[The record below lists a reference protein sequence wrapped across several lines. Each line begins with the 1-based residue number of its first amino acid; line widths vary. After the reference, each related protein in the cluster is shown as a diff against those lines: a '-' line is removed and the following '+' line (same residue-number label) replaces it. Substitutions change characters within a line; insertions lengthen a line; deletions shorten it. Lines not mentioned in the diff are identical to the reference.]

1 MVLAANPPLIY
12 AAPVPTP
19 ESADAFDKLVA
30 ARTQLTDITKE
41 LNESEGGI
49 LSGGRAAR
57 DRHAQLQ
64 AKWEE
69 AFLAFEAAAEEF
81 SVAVKHIRD
90 DIESFKNSLTK
101 PD

>member
-1 MVLAANPPLIY
+1 MVLATRPPLIY

-19 ESADAFDKLVA
+19 ESADAFAKLLG
-30 ARTQLTDITKE
+30 ARTRLTKITKE
-41 LNESEGGI
+41 LNQSEADI

-69 AFLAFEAAAEEF
+69 AFLAFELAADEF
-81 SVAVKHIRD
+81 SVAVKHIRG
-90 DIESFKNSLTK
+90 DIESFKNSLIK
-101 PD
+101 D

>member
-1 MVLAANPPLIY
+1 M
-12 AAPVPTP
+12 PTP
-19 ESADAFDKLVA
+19 ESADAFAKLVA

-41 LNESEGGI
+41 LNQSEADI
-49 LSGGRAAR
+49 LSGGRATR

-69 AFLAFEAAAEEF
+69 AFLAFESASDEF